1 MKIRMLQ
8 TRVGAANPVGSRM
21 RLYRKGET
29 YDMAEAWQGALAESF
44 VAAGW
49 AESLEPR
56 PSKSKTKTP
65 AKRRRVSH

>member
-8 TRVGAANPVGSRM
+8 TRVGAANPVGSRT

-29 YDMAEAWQGALAESF
+29 YAMTEAWQGALAESF

-49 AESLEPR
+49 AEPLEAKAQ
-56 PSKSKTKTP
+56 KSKTKTP
-65 AKRRRVSH
+65 AKRRRVIH